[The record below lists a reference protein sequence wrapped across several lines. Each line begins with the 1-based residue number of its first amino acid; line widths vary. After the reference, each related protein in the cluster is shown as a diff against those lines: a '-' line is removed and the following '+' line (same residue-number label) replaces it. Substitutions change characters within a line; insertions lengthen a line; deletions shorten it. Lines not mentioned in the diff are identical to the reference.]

1 MSRYLYAVFL
11 GLIVVAGLA
20 VWLPEMYERWE
31 VHQAAM
37 APPIPT
43 FPVPD
48 PAAYPLARSP
58 LTCVAAPEIVDA
70 ANSNKDIT
78 PMPTNS
84 SRPSEAANPPRLTT
98 LAILSV
104 GLSLDVFR
112 QGQVWDAL
120 QKQDAAQ
127 PESVHLGSILP
138 MDPEKYPVTG
148 DAKDMA
154 YDKRKAD
161 ALELGLGSFVE
172 EWPVPTV
179 TVVRGWDKNAR
190 DLLDP
195 KEAIEEFLPAMVDG
209 LRPNAGLHWH
219 RILSLPNG
227 VLCSDTPEGTIE
239 AVFRLFEHYPTLP
252 AVLIYAVDGF
262 NMAATLSTRKDY
274 KKLLGGGTGP
284 RIPGELT
291 DSMVALIVARPERVN
306 WLRFFAPY
314 TKPNANPISP
324 LFTGWDRHPPQPF
337 EPAPFIPEPWT
348 QRSFEEWDA
357 LPVLAWLHRPVVVP
371 LTHSSK
377 RLKNDALQ
385 TALADGWKQATDG
398 ISVPP
403 SRMFYDG
410 GQKPVKSPLSELMPA
425 LKEAGSPLDL
435 LESKE
440 SYDLTQRLGDTG
452 AASPFVGI
460 ALATMAT
467 YLNADTSMVVPLR
480 RSDQATLI
488 TLTPAT
494 PGKKPKN
501 NPFGVALRP
510 DFASSDTPSSRVS
523 EQYTIDHYQPP
534 PSVKYV
540 LPRDPEQMARENRV
554 LDDFIAGG
562 DGIDPLG
569 KS

>member
-11 GLIVVAGLA
+11 GLIVVAGLGI
-20 VWLPEMYERWE
+20 WLPEMYQRWE
-31 VHQAAM
+31 IHQAAKV
-37 APPIPT
+37 PPIPT
-43 FPVPD
+43 FPVLD
-48 PAAYPLARSP
+48 PAAYPLPRSS
-58 LTCVAAPEIVDA
+58 LTCFAAPEPGATAQSD
-70 ANSNKDIT
+70 KDIN

-84 SRPSEAANPPRLTT
+84 SQSQAPAEPPRLKT

-127 PESVHLGSILP
+127 PESVHVGSILP
-138 MDPEKYPVTG
+138 MDSEKYPVTA

-154 YDKRKAD
+154 YAKRQDD

-172 EWPVPTV
+172 AWPVPTV
-179 TVVRGWDKNAR
+179 TVVRGWDKTSPNLRTPVA
-190 DLLDP
+190 
-195 KEAIEEFLPAMVDG
+195 AIEGSLQTMVEG
-209 LRPNAGLHWH
+209 LRPEAGLHWH
-219 RILSLPNG
+219 RIQNLPNG

-252 AVLIYAVDGF
+252 AVLVYAEDSFG
-262 NMAATLSTRKDY
+262 MAHMMSSRDE
-274 KKLLGGGTGP
+274 KLIGGGTGK
-284 RIPGELT
+284 RVPGELT
-291 DSMVALIVARPERVN
+291 DSMVTLIVARPERVN

-314 TKPNANPISP
+314 TKVNGAP
-324 LFTGWDRHPPQPF
+324 LYPGFSGWDRHPPRPF
-337 EPAPFIPEPWT
+337 KPAPFIPEPWT